1 MIMVSINFWRH
12 TTVNKIKRK
21 EKIEIK
27 RKEKIEIKI
36 KEREKYKEECYYQ
49 S

>member
-1 MIMVSINFWRH
+1 MNQVSINFWRH
-12 TTVNKIKRK
+12 TTVKK
-21 EKIEIK
+21 IK